1 MGQGRGD
8 IARSGIGGGQRRA
21 GTDWRSIVA
30 VVLRSISQ
38 SFRTLRSNDGPAK
51 SPIPMASSPRSLIPH
66 RPRPAGAPRSSVKR
80 APAWLMLVVV
90 ALFAFSPAADAA
102 PGQTDPTQARAQR
115 EEIRRQKAAL
125 AAEIDTAKATDAEL
139 AAALNT
145 IDANVY
151 AQEARVTDARNAVAD
166 AERRIAEL
174 QSEIDLNQGAVDEL
188 NTKLRDQAVE
198 RYVNPG
204 GRVDSASFLES
215 NDFDEAENR
224 RVLADAAGGNSR
236 DTVDEI
242 RATRVRLADL
252 QRETEIARAEAD
264 TQRQAEQSSLDQ
276 LNVARAEQARV
287 KAEWDTRIAG
297 MQDNHN
303 HLEGEEDE
311 LSAIIEKA
319 EAEQRAREEAARQA
333 QAAAQA
339 KAEADAARARQ
350 LAAAPA
356 ASSSSSSP
364 AASTSGSG
372 SSGTSTPDAPS
383 TVTKPV
389 GSGGMIWP
397 IAGRVSQEF
406 HSGHA
411 GMDIFA
417 PSGTP
422 IYAAKGGTVISAGWN
437 NGGYGNLVIVSHGD
451 GLTTAYAHM
460 SQVIASVGQDVGA
473 GTLLGLEGSTGNST
487 GPHLHFETRVG
498 GSAVNPRQFLG

>member
-1 MGQGRGD
+1 
-8 IARSGIGGGQRRA
+8 
-21 GTDWRSIVA
+21 
-30 VVLRSISQ
+30 
-38 SFRTLRSNDGPAK
+38 
-51 SPIPMASSPRSLIPH
+51 
-66 RPRPAGAPRSSVKR
+66 
-80 APAWLMLVVV
+80 MLVVV
-90 ALFAFSPAADAA
+90 ALFAFAPAAGAA
-102 PGQTDPTQARAQR
+102 PTQTDPSQARTQR

-151 AQEARVTDARNAVAD
+151 SQEAIVTDARTAVAD
-166 AERRIAEL
+166 AELRIAEL
-174 QSEIDLNQGAVDEL
+174 QTEIDLSQAEVDEL

-198 RYVNPG
+198 RYVNPN
-204 GRVDSASFLES
+204 GRIDAAKYLES

-252 QRETEIARAEAD
+252 QRESEAARAEAD
-264 TQRQAEQSSLDQ
+264 AERIREQASLDELQ
-276 LNVARAEQARV
+276 VARAEQARV

-303 HLEGEEDE
+303 QLSGEEDE
-311 LSAIIEKA
+311 LSSIIAKA
-319 EAEQRAREEAARQA
+319 EAEQRAREEAARKAQE
-333 QAAAQA
+333 QAA
-339 KAEADAARARQ
+339 ADAARARQ

-356 ASSSSSSP
+356 ASGTPSSSSN
-364 AASTSGSG
+364 SGSG
-372 SSGTSTPDAPS
+372 SGSGSGTPAAPT
-383 TVTKPV
+383 TVTKPA
-389 GSGGMIWP
+389 SSAGMIWP

-417 PSGTP
+417 PEGTP

-451 GLTTAYAHM
+451 GFTTAYAHM

-473 GTLLGLEGSTGNST
+473 GTLLGLEGSTGRST
-487 GPHLHFETRVG
+487 GPHLHFETRVNG
-498 GSAVNPRQFLG
+498 TAVNPRQFLP